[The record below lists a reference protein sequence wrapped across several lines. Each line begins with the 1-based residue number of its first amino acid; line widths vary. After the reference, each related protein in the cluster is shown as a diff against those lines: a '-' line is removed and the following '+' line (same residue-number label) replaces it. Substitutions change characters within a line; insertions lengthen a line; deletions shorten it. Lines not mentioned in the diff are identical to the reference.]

1 MFVRILKK
9 RGTLLAVGAALLW
22 IGAAPLSAGASRSTY
37 PVVFAHGLGA
47 LDNFLGFFYFGD
59 DYGAFVGRACDELLR
74 LSCNADLDP
83 GQQAYAARVTPFQSS
98 EARGVELADE
108 IESVLATTGAS
119 AVNLVGH
126 SQGGLDA
133 RKAAYVLK
141 ARHGRPMVRILFTV
155 SAPHRGSPMAPAILR
170 LGAPA
175 DVLNFL
181 VSLFGPSVREPGND
195 GFAAL
200 LQWSHEDPTPDDG
213 VQTGARVFNERYPN
227 RSDVA
232 GRYVSAATAEDSGAL
247 HPALL
252 LARALH
258 DIEGEDD
265 GLVGIS
271 SQQSGWRLRYNDCY
285 YCLNSFSTASDLG
298 QIMDVNRATP
308 EQISSTRDVVQQDHV
323 DVVGV
328 GPDLFDEK
336 EFYAAAIHYIANYD

>member
-47 LDNFLGFFYFGD
+47 LDNFLGSFYFGD
-59 DYGAFVGRACDELLR
+59 DYGAFVGRACDDMLR
-74 LSCNADLDP
+74 QSCNADLDP
-83 GQQAYAARVTPFQSS
+83 DQQAYAARVTPFQSS
-98 EARGVELADE
+98 EARGVQLADE
-108 IESVLATTGAS
+108 VESVLATYGAP

-133 RKAAYVLK
+133 RKAAYVLQ

-155 SAPHRGSPMAPAILR
+155 SAPHRGSSLASAILE
-170 LGAPA
+170 LGAPE

-181 VSLFGPSVREPGND
+181 VSLFGSVVKEPDND

-200 LQWSHEDPTPDDG
+200 LQWRYEDATPTDDL
-213 VQTGARVFNERYPN
+213 QTGARVFNERYPN

-232 GRYVSAATAEDSGAL
+232 GRYVSAVTAQDSAAL
-247 HPALL
+247 HPTLQ

-265 GLVGIS
+265 GLAAIS
-271 SQQSGWRLRYNDCY
+271 SQQSGWRLRYNECQF
-285 YCLNSFSTASDLG
+285 CLNSFSTASDLG
-298 QIMDVNRATP
+298 QMMDLNRVAP
-308 EQISSTRDVVQQDHV
+308 EQLHSTRDVIAQDHF
-323 DVVGV
+323 DVIGV